1 MTIEFH
7 NTGYGRRFFDAQLP
21 QLIDSIKSNTDAV
34 YAAVSSINKLTES
47 VDAFT
52 TFIRDEI
59 TLTNVQVDGVTMS
72 EYVAKEAHRIVNNAL
87 DRVK

>member
-87 DRVK
+87 ERVK